1 MKRIFYCIAFTS
13 TLFAGAA
20 LAQSAKFAAVWT
32 DGTTV
37 VESSACAS
45 TFDGFCAIADA
56 FDTDLGVTIASIR
69 VPQSKELLVGI
80 SAQVGL
86 FTETVVRGK
95 KGSSST
101 ATALAAGGVLP
112 VACSE
117 GNGCFIG
124 EPGFVVLDA
133 RHQELSAILGGIIES
148 CTVEVAVD
156 PDTGTGSGIFDLDD
170 CEVEQEEIS
179 LAISTMSAN
188 HFNFVFPDLPQGD
201 YDVMA
206 LFATHA
212 AAAAVENACPDPS
225 DFCEPGDGDAAAL
238 SHAFIGKTM
247 MTIQEVRAVKGS
259 LGPQDFDPVDID

>member
-1 MKRIFYCIAFTS
+1 M
-13 TLFAGAA
+13 
-20 LAQSAKFAAVWT
+20 AQSAKFAAVWT
-32 DGTTV
+32 DGSTV

-45 TFDGFCAIADA
+45 TFDGYCDIADA
-56 FDTDLGVTIASIR
+56 FDTDLGVTIATIR
-69 VPQSKELLVGI
+69 VPQSKELLVGV

-101 ATALAAGGVLP
+101 AVATAGGGVVP

-117 GNGCFIG
+117 DNGCFIG
-124 EPGFVVLDA
+124 QPGFVVLDA
-133 RHQELSAILGGIIES
+133 RQQELSATLGGIIES
-148 CTVEVAVD
+148 CTVAVQVD
-156 PDTGTGSGIFDLDD
+156 PDTGTGSGTFNLDD
-170 CEVEQEEIS
+170 CEVEQEEIA
-179 LAISTMSAN
+179 LAISTLSAN

-201 YDVMA
+201 YSVIA

-212 AAAAVENACPDPS
+212 AAAAVENACPDTS
-225 DFCEPGDGDAAAL
+225 DFCDPGDGDAAAL

-259 LGPQDFDPVDID
+259 LGPQEFEPIDID